1 MQADKSGGCCRHGCG
16 GERVSW
22 KEREESQTLFRVSQI
37 SLELMDN
44 FRATCKQRISTALD
58 KQLSISCSRDPR
70 PPAIHQNHHMS
81 NIISSPMPSPKFIE
95 SLSTAVMLAGL
106 KTASGSCR
114 PLFVF
119 TRTTISEI
127 QLAHSWRATK
137 SIFSHVTRA
146 EFKFQQF
153 KAEEESSFATG
164 VQQGGQSRTSASEFI
179 SGLVGAL
186 ETIFRCKLSKDHK
199 TIRIMASL
207 RILLLLRLREH
218 FSRAYLVE
226 IV

>member
-16 GERVSW
+16 GGRVSW

-81 NIISSPMPSPKFIE
+81 NIISSPMPSPEFIE

-164 VQQGGQSRTSASEFI
+164 VQWGDR
-179 SGLVGAL
+179 VGHPRVNLFLDWWA
-186 ETIFRCKLSKDHK
+186 H
-199 TIRIMASL
+199 
-207 RILLLLRLREH
+207 
-218 FSRAYLVE
+218 
-226 IV
+226 